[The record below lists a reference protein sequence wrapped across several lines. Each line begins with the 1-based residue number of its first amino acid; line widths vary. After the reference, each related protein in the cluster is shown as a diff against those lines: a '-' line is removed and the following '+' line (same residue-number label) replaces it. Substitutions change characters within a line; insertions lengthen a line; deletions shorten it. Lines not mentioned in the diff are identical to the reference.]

1 LLFFRTIAHVSW
13 PVYDIGVDATLSL
26 VCLWRIMPRILHV
39 LDHSLPTHSG
49 YTFRTRALM
58 KAQLAKGW
66 EVAGVTGV
74 RHPAPGPDGETVD
87 GLTFYRTPPIAPA
100 RAPIREWREIGALA
114 KRVAALVEEWKPDLL
129 HAHSPVLDALAAL
142 RAGKRLGIPVIYEIR
157 AFWEDAAVGNGTGR
171 EGSLRHW
178 LTKRIETHA
187 VKSADAV
194 AVICEGLRGDLIAR
208 GVDPG
213 KITVSPNGVD
223 LDLFGDP
230 PPRDDALAAT
240 LGLSAD
246 DMVIGYIGS
255 FYDYEGI
262 DDLIAAMPALVAA
275 QPHARLLL
283 VGGGPM
289 ETALKAQA
297 AASPAA
303 PHIVFVGRVPHDQVE
318 CYYSLIDILA
328 YPRKKMR
335 LTDLVTPLKPL
346 EAMAQGKLVAASDV
360 GGHRE
365 LIEDGATG
373 TLFAPDDPQAIA
385 DALAALLDNRAIWP
399 ERRRTARRFVE
410 TDRNWS
416 SNILRY
422 EPVYQRLLRGGV

>member
-1 LLFFRTIAHVSW
+1 MT
-13 PVYDIGVDATLSL
+13 
-26 VCLWRIMPRILHV
+26 RILHV

-74 RHPAPGPDGETVD
+74 RHPEAGPDGETVD
-87 GLTFYRTPPIAPA
+87 GLTFYRTPPIAAA
-100 RAPIREWREIGALA
+100 RSPLREWREIGALA
-114 KRVAALVEEWKPDLL
+114 KRVEALAKEWRPDVL
-129 HAHSPVLDALAAL
+129 HAHSPVLDGLAAL
-142 RAGKRLGIPVIYEIR
+142 RVGKRLNIPVIYEIR

-171 EGSLRHW
+171 EGSVRYR
-178 LTKRIETHA
+178 LTKAVETHA
-187 VKSADAV
+187 VRSADAV

-208 GVDPG
+208 GIDPA

-230 PPRDDALAAT
+230 PPRDDALAAA
-240 LGLSAD
+240 LGIAAD
-246 DMVIGYIGS
+246 DAVIGYIGS

-262 DDLIAAMPALVAA
+262 DDLIAAMPPLVAA
-275 QPHARLLL
+275 QPRARLLL
-283 VGGGPM
+283 VGGGPR
-289 ETALKAQA
+289 EAALKAQA
-297 AASPAA
+297 AASSASA
-303 PHIVFVGRVPHDQVE
+303 QIHFVGRVPHAEVE
-318 CYYSLIDILA
+318 RYYSLIDILA

-365 LIEDGATG
+365 LIEDGETG
-373 TLFAPDDPQAIA
+373 CLFAPDDPAAIA
-385 DALAALLDNRAIWP
+385 DALNKLLENRDMWP
-399 ERRRTARRFVE
+399 DRRRVARIFVE
-410 TDRNWS
+410 NHRNWS

-422 EPVYQRLLRGGV
+422 EPVYQRLLRGA

>member
-1 LLFFRTIAHVSW
+1 MSVHW
-13 PVYDIGVDATLSL
+13 PMT
-26 VCLWRIMPRILHV
+26 RILHV
-39 LDHSLPTHSG
+39 LDHSLPAHSG

-58 KAQLAKGW
+58 KAQVVKGW

-74 RHPAPGPDGETVD
+74 RHPEPGPDGETVD
-87 GLTFYRTPPIAPA
+87 GLTFYRTTPIAPA

-114 KRVAALVEEWKPDLL
+114 KRVEALAREWKPDVL
-129 HAHSPVLDALAAL
+129 HAHSPVLDGLAAL
-142 RAGKRLGIPVIYEIR
+142 RVGKKLGIPVIYEIR
-157 AFWEDAAVGNGTGR
+157 AFWEDASVGNGTGR
-171 EGSLRHW
+171 EGSLRYW
-178 LTKRIETHA
+178 LTKQLETHA

-208 GVDPG
+208 GIAAD

-223 LDLFGDP
+223 LELFGDP
-230 PPRDDALAAT
+230 TPRDDALADT
-240 LGLSAD
+240 LGLAAD
-246 DMVIGYIGS
+246 DAVIGYIGS

-262 DDLIAAMPALVAA
+262 DDLIAAMPALVAV
-275 QPHARLLL
+275 QPKARLLL

-289 ETALKAQA
+289 EAALKAQA

-303 PHIVFVGRVPHDQVE
+303 AHIHFVGRVPHQEVE
-318 CYYSLIDILA
+318 RYYSLIDILA

-373 TLFAPDDPQAIA
+373 TLFAPDDPAAIA
-385 DALAALLDNRAIWP
+385 DALGKLLENREMWP
-399 ERRRTARRFVE
+399 ERRRIARIFVE
-410 TDRNWS
+410 SHRNWS

-422 EPVYQRLLRGGV
+422 EPVYQRLLRGA